1 MASLTV
7 ENYCKAILQI
17 GHLAGTEW
25 VTTGQVATRLG
36 VSPGTVTSML
46 KALAESD
53 LVEYRPYE
61 GVRLTRAGRTLALRM
76 LRRHRLIELFLVKT
90 LGLAWDEV
98 HAEAEHM
105 EHAVSDRLIERI
117 DEFLGRP
124 TTDPH
129 GDPIPSADGQLR
141 GRGTAAAP
149 LTDCQPG
156 DQFRLGRVL
165 LQDPEFL
172 RYLTDSGL
180 EIDTV
185 VDVER
190 VSREAGVLSVRG
202 PAGPV
207 ALGWQSAEQM
217 LGERIRGGK

>member
-1 MASLTV
+1 MPSLTV

-17 GHLAGTEW
+17 GHQAGTDW
-25 VTTGQVATRLG
+25 VTTGQVAARLR

-90 LGLAWDEV
+90 LGLTWDEV
-98 HAEAEHM
+98 HEEAEHM

-124 TTDPH
+124 ISDPH
-129 GDPIPSADGQLR
+129 GDPIPAADGQLR
-141 GRGTAAAP
+141 GRGASTQP
-149 LTDCQPG
+149 LTACQAG
-156 DQFRLGRVL
+156 DRFRLVRVL
-165 LQDPEFL
+165 HQDPEFL
-172 RYLTDSGL
+172 RYLSESHL
-180 EIDTV
+180 EIGTV
-185 VDVER
+185 VEVER
-190 VSREAGVLSVRG
+190 ISREAGVLSVRSDFG
-202 PAGPV
+202 AA
-207 ALGWQSAEQM
+207 ALGWSSAEQM
-217 LGERIRGGK
+217 LGERVRGK